1 MLCLEELHAISDT
14 LGKHLEY
21 ENTQKE
27 IDFFSIWQFEKKITP
42 KSFNPCFTGLQS
54 GMPLTT

>member
-1 MLCLEELHAISDT
+1 MLCLEELHAISNT

-27 IDFFSIWQFEKKITP
+27 IVIFFHFGNSP
-42 KSFNPCFTGLQS
+42 KSFKPCLTGLQS

>member
-27 IDFFSIWQFEKKITP
+27 IVTFFQFGNSKKIHP
-42 KSFNPCFTGLQS
+42 KIF
-54 GMPLTT
+54 

>member
-27 IDFFSIWQFEKKITP
+27 IDLFSIRKFEKESP
-42 KSFNPCFTGLQS
+42 QNL
-54 GMPLTT
+54 LTHALLAYSQVCP